1 MTLPATFPSE
11 RLQKVDRRNG
21 DMAGY
26 WTGTSNDGDALVATL
41 GDVFWFLMAIRG

>member
-1 MTLPATFPSE
+1 MKLLYSLAENGQGVMTLPATFPSE

-26 WTGTSNDGDALVATL
+26 WTGTPQMTVMRL
-41 GDVFWFLMAIRG
+41 